1 MAEKE
6 EKKVVEAA
14 AAKPEKKKE
23 KAKDKKPSFLSKAAA
38 WLKTV
43 RAECKKVTWANWE
56 SVKQNSI
63 VVIVVTIVFAIFLGI
78 LDYVFSNAIVGLSR
92 VL

>member
-6 EKKVVEAA
+6 EKKAVDS

-23 KAKDKKPSFLSKAAA
+23 KKPSFISRAAA

-43 RAECKKVTWANWE
+43 RSECKKVTWANWA

-63 VVIVVTIVFAIFLGI
+63 VVIITSVIFAVVLGVLDFAFGQ
-78 LDYVFSNAIVGLSR
+78 AISGLSN
-92 VL
+92 LF